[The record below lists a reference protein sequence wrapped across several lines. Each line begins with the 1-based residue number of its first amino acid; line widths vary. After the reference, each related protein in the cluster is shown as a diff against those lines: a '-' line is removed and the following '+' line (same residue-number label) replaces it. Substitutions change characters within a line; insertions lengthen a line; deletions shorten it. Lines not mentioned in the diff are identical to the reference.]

1 MMGARVESAMS
12 WIFVILPAWVS
23 DKEPPNT
30 VKSFANTN
38 TLRPFTVPQP
48 VTTPSPGTLV
58 FSMPKSVLRCWTKV
72 SNSSN
77 EPLSRRSSMRSRA
90 VNLPRLCCASIRAL
104 PPPSRASA
112 RRCSSLSSMSFMNR
126 SPASE
131 PSYHAASA
139 AVIGLS
145 RKLAMNSLAEPAP
158 IHGCTGRHRAMTQA
172 KPARERSHGGF
183 RFSGEC
189 QHPRCRVELR
199 PPRRAA
205 RRGLRVRA
213 ALPDIPVLVHMR
225 RRPGGTGVERPARKC
240 ERNQRRA
247 RKRGERGERRQAK
260 RRCLRGDG
268 RAHRGKR
275 RLGLGHK
282 PQAFSE
288 HEAGAERLA
297 RPGEDRVPM
306 GGLHRHEAFGLA
318 CAIEQEVGAR
328 VARDLFRQR
337 AGALAPPVGGGVRE
351 PRHRHAR
358 GIDAGFLRRPF
369 GADRFGKRPRRQR
382 ERQPGRRLHWL
393 AVQQKRV
400 AARRGTHARL
410 LVEALGQRALRPPR
424 RAHGIRRAF
433 HVEQLADHLSSG
445 ASTIGSYWESSKPST
460 LHVWR
465 MCGGSGAVTSMGVVP
480 RGCGMTRRRAR
491 RCRRFCRPPGSSQ
504 FSTLK
509 YFSSP
514 TMGWSMKAA
523 WARS

>member
-1 MMGARVESAMS
+1 MIGARVESAMS

-23 DKEPPNT
+23 DSEPPNT
-30 VKSFANTN
+30 VKSLANTN

-189 QHPRCRVELR
+189 QHPHCRVELR
-199 PPRRAA
+199 PPRRAS
-205 RRGLRVRA
+205 RHGGGGLAPFLDV
-213 ALPDIPVLVHMR
+213 PVLVHVR
-225 RRPGGTGVERPARKC
+225 RGPGGAGVERAARKC

-247 RKRGERGERRQAK
+247 RKRGERGECRQAK
-260 RRCLRGDG
+260 QRCLRGDG
-268 RAHRGKR
+268 LAHRIERGL
-275 RLGLGHK
+275 RLGHELYPLG
-282 PQAFSE
+282 E

-297 RPGEDRVPM
+297 CPCEDRVPM
-306 GGLHRHEAFGLA
+306 SGLHRHQTFGLA
-318 CAIEQEVGAR
+318 GAIEQEVGAR
-328 VARDLFRQR
+328 VARD
-337 AGALAPPVGGGVRE
+337 
-351 PRHRHAR
+351 
-358 GIDAGFLRRPF
+358 
-369 GADRFGKRPRRQR
+369 
-382 ERQPGRRLHWL
+382 
-393 AVQQKRV
+393 
-400 AARRGTHARL
+400 
-410 LVEALGQRALRPPR
+410 
-424 RAHGIRRAF
+424 
-433 HVEQLADHLSSG
+433 
-445 ASTIGSYWESSKPST
+445 
-460 LHVWR
+460 
-465 MCGGSGAVTSMGVVP
+465 
-480 RGCGMTRRRAR
+480 
-491 RCRRFCRPPGSSQ
+491 
-504 FSTLK
+504 
-509 YFSSP
+509 
-514 TMGWSMKAA
+514 
-523 WARS
+523 RSE